1 MTKVVRH
8 LWEAIRDAGTD
19 KRIPVFDQDQPVR
32 STGDM
37 RTWYT
42 SRPTEYTQRSHI
54 NRCVLDSTWES
65 SDGFALD
72 HADAVA
78 AWVKNDHLGFEV
90 FYVYQ
95 GVVRKYRPDFL
106 VRLQSGDMMVLE
118 TKGRDR
124 DSEQN
129 RVKRKALEEWVAA
142 VNDHGGFGRWF
153 SARGEAARDIQ
164 DILAKKLVR

>member
-32 STGDM
+32 STRDM

-65 SDGFALD
+65 SDAFALD

-106 VRLQSGDMMVLE
+106 VASSQAIRWSWKPRGG
-118 TKGRDR
+118 TKTASRTG
-124 DSEQN
+124 
-129 RVKRKALEEWVAA
+129 
-142 VNDHGGFGRWF
+142 
-153 SARGEAARDIQ
+153 
-164 DILAKKLVR
+164 